1 MKKVNIFFLAII
13 FALNLV
19 ILPFSAIAAETANED
34 SLEKVMRSI
43 IVKKCNGNI
52 DEDKFSKFI
61 NYVKYAETEGNY
73 CYDCKKGLV
82 LDGQRGKCH
91 VRVNKNGPGF
101 YVVK

>member
-1 MKKVNIFFLAII
+1 MQNSLFFLAFI

-19 ILPFSAIAAETANED
+19 ILPFSAIAAETADDD
-34 SLEKVMRSI
+34 SLEKVARSI
-43 IVKKCNGNI
+43 VVKKCNGTI

-61 NYVKYAETEGNY
+61 NYVKYAEPEGNY

-82 LDGQRGKCH
+82 LDGQRGKCR